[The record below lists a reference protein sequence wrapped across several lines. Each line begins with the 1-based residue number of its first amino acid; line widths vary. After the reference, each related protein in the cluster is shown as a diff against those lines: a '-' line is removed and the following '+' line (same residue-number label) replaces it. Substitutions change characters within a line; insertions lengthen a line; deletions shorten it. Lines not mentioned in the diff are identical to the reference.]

1 MKFKTLLIIFT
12 SNNEEGLTKCFNSI
26 WQQEDKPDQVL
37 IVDNSKDEYSFYNK
51 GSIKKNNH
59 IHLIRNLNHPSISF
73 NTSRQMAL
81 RYVSENEFDLII
93 LCEDD
98 AYYDIGFVS
107 NIKKSFA
114 RGNHLMMYKIKP
126 NPEFIYDYKTD
137 FVKDLGHFNLDF
149 CLADYGDKSKV
160 IDPKYIFN
168 SFAFSKQIFKNSKGW
183 RPDYYNSDLFLY
195 TRYGESEFALDMSQY
210 TEKIEYVAN
219 AIMYHDKREKR
230 LNNKFFT
237 WKYAMYGVDSG
248 WKFIEEN
255 SLDNI
260 IYINLKL
267 LVLSLLI
274 KSTRILL
281 RRNAWRVWIY
291 RQLIRSYHK
300 YLLFY
305 YYKSSQDLIDF
316 DLTFDDVDWNEFD
329 FKNLR
334 PIDYKSWKL
343 LIHS

>member
-1 MKFKTLLIIFT
+1 
-12 SNNEEGLTKCFNSI
+12 
-26 WQQEDKPDQVL
+26 
-37 IVDNSKDEYSFYNK
+37 
-51 GSIKKNNH
+51 
-59 IHLIRNLNHPSISF
+59 
-73 NTSRQMAL
+73 
-81 RYVSENEFDLII
+81 
-93 LCEDD
+93 
-98 AYYDIGFVS
+98 
-107 NIKKSFA
+107 
-114 RGNHLMMYKIKP
+114 
-126 NPEFIYDYKTD
+126 
-137 FVKDLGHFNLDF
+137 
-149 CLADYGDKSKV
+149 
-160 IDPKYIFN
+160 
-168 SFAFSKQIFKNSKGW
+168 
-183 RPDYYNSDLFLY
+183 
-195 TRYGESEFALDMSQY
+195 
-210 TEKIEYVAN
+210 
-219 AIMYHDKREKR
+219 
-230 LNNKFFT
+230 
-237 WKYAMYGVDSG
+237 MYGVDSG